1 MFASASTYPLYFELQ
16 HSLCL
21 GITRA
26 LDSRDMTFRARKA
39 LGEIMKASWVLLL
52 LFVASS
58 AFADSVTSLNI
69 SGFNQPSFAVTG
81 TSFTF
86 SSTTGTA
93 SCDIGGTLNSTCQF
107 SNFSGKN
114 WTSLTVTISNNS
126 VQGPFTCAAKGP
138 FDNCSINANGT
149 LVTFFGGPGIGA
161 TTMRNFQL
169 SLMGWSPGTQ
179 FTVAAGTATVP
190 EPSSLMLLGS
200 GLVAM
205 GGMVRR
211 KLSL

>member
-1 MFASASTYPLYFELQ
+1 
-16 HSLCL
+16 
-21 GITRA
+21 
-26 LDSRDMTFRARKA
+26 
-39 LGEIMKASWVLLL
+39 MKLSWVLLL

-69 SGFNQPSFAVTG
+69 TGFNQPSFAITG

-93 SCDIGGTLNSTCQF
+93 NCDISGTLDSACQF

-114 WTSLTVTISNNS
+114 WTSLTISISGNS
-126 VQGPFTCAAKGP
+126 TQGPFSCDAKGP

-149 LVTFFGGPGIGA
+149 QVTFFGGPGIGA
-161 TTMRNFQL
+161 STMRNFQL
-169 SLMGWSPGTQ
+169 SLVGWSPGTQ
-179 FTVAAGTATVP
+179 FTVTAGTATVP

-205 GGMVRR
+205 GGVVRR